1 MMNNNSATYLYLLL
15 VFIVGNSN
23 SQIVTIG
30 NQTWMTK
37 NLDVSTFRNGDTI
50 PEIQDVNEWAKA
62 GQEGRPAWCYYDND
76 TVKGKRCGKLY
87 NWYAVIDPRGLA
99 PAGYH
104 IPTREEWT
112 VLDKFI
118 DGNSIKMKQRALIQA
133 DVEFVIVEGYYE
145 TKWVPCNNCSYW
157 TEKQKANNP
166 CSVCRNERGKTI
178 KTGKYIPKSKVRVEH
193 KKNLGWDG
201 TNESGFSALPCGCR
215 WHNYLMDP
223 FDGEDKVG
231 GWWSNYSNEEY
242 GEYGPLVFVISSYA
256 QFAWDHKANGISVRC
271 IKDSTE

>member
-1 MMNNNSATYLYLLL
+1 MMNNNSATYLYLLF
-15 VFIVGNSN
+15 VFIVGISN
-23 SQIVTIG
+23 SQTVTIG

-50 PEIQDVNEWAKA
+50 PEIKNGFEWERA
-62 GQEGRPAWCYYDND
+62 GIEGRAAWCYFDND

-87 NWYAVIDPRGLA
+87 NWYAVFDPRGLA
-99 PAGYH
+99 PTGYH

-112 VLDKFI
+112 VLEKFL
-118 DGNSIKMKQRALIQA
+118 DGNSVKMKQRALIQA
-133 DVEFVIVEGYYE
+133 DVEFVNVEGYYE

-215 WHNYLMDP
+215 WADNYLIDS
-223 FDGEDKVG
+223 FVAEDMVG
-231 GWWSNYSNEEY
+231 KWWSNYSDDKY
-242 GEYGPLVFVISSYA
+242 RPLVFKISSYIG
-256 QFAWDHKANGISVRC
+256 FEWDDKANGLSVRC